1 MDIVNGRGGLD
12 TAIVDERPADSV
24 TVRVVP
30 RPGQYIRFHRELG
43 RAQFKSLDDL
53 ARRWCARIDAEEAK

>member
-12 TAIVDERPADSV
+12 TSIVAEQPADSV
-24 TVRVVP
+24 TVRVIP
-30 RPGQYIRFHRELG
+30 RAGQRISIDRKYPDEP
-43 RAQFKSLDDL
+43 AKSLDDL